1 MLPRIIA
8 GTRTSSPPG
17 FPGTFLSTWDFL
29 CSNRET
35 PGQTGMSWS
44 PYQQL
49 LLGSVPHSGQLQ
61 LNPPSQ
67 FPDGET
73 KSIRVSY
80 SCCDKGAQTW
90 GLKQQ
95 KFIVSQFWRLDIRH
109 QGVGRA
115 ALPLEPVGEHFSC
128 LSQLL
133 VVFWQSLV
141 LPGL

>member
-1 MLPRIIA
+1 MLLRMRIIS
-8 GTRTSSPPG
+8 GTRTSSPPS
-17 FPGTFLSTWDFL
+17 FLGTFLSTWDFR
-29 CSNRET
+29 CSIRE
-35 PGQTGMSWS
+35 TGMSWS

-49 LLGSVPHSGQLQ
+49 LLDPVPRSGQLQ

-73 KSIRVSY
+73 KSICVSY

-95 KFIVSQFWRLDIRH
+95 KFIVSQFWRLDVRH

-141 LPGL
+141 LLGL